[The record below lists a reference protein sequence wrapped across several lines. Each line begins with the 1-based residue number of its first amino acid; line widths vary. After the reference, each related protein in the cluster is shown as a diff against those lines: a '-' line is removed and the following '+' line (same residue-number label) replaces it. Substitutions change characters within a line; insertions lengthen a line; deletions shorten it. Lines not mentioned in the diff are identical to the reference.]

1 VQSPLSVSAAALLLT
16 LAVGAA
22 GCASAGGTF
31 QYAKDV
37 ESRQATRM
45 AAAKGEVTIVW
56 RFGPPE
62 WVSMMCR
69 SGPHDGKVHGCAMR
83 DPGSDRCVMFLVE
96 PRDYQDRDRLAVMG
110 HELWHCQG
118 SGHS

>member
-1 VQSPLSVSAAALLLT
+1 MSVRQAAFLLT

-22 GCASAGGTF
+22 GCASAGAGTF
-31 QYAKDV
+31 QYARDIEPRPV
-37 ESRQATRM
+37 TRM
-45 AAAKGEVTIVW
+45 AQAKGEVTIVW

-69 SGPHDGKVHGCAMR
+69 SKPHDGKFHGCAMR
-83 DPGSDRCVMFLVE
+83 DPGSDRCVMFLVA